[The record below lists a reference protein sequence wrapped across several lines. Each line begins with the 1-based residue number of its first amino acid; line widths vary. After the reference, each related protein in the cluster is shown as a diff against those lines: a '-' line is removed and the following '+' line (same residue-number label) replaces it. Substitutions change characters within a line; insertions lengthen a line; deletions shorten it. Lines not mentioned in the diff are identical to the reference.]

1 MRHKLITSNVNLSR
15 RNLAPVYTGICTQRF
30 RRTRIF
36 CIQVYVKPGTLELIS
51 RSHVGNKITLTLKLK
66 GRKELR

>member
-15 RNLAPVYTGICTQRF
+15 RNLAPVYIGICTQRL

-36 CIQVYVKPGTLELIS
+36 CIQVYVQPGTLELIS